1 MTNGEKVVDYL
12 ESLVAGRE
20 IDSGDVANGGE
31 LGSSV
36 I

>member
-1 MTNGEKVVDYL
+1 VADGEEVVDDL
-12 ESLVAGRE
+12 ESLVTSGE
-20 IDSGDVANGGE
+20 IDSGDIADGGE